1 MYSRHQLKV
10 FGYSALVTDI
20 AIQKK
25 YWILDIGFLK
35 DIVKIVESLEEFGLL
50 IKGVSDTIENK
61 AN

>member
-25 YWILDIGFLK
+25 IYGSGMTTLVISNKEMD
-35 DIVKIVESLEEFGLL
+35 
-50 IKGVSDTIENK
+50 KGYC
-61 AN
+61 